1 VSRQIRWV
9 EVAPERRLF
18 AEARGTGPG
27 VLLLHGFTGTGRN
40 LATSL
45 HTLETDYSLL
55 AFDCLGHGRSS
66 APGDP
71 AAYAFERCAVDPVSV
86 LDAYEQETVH
96 VLGYG
101 MGARLALGFAVRAPE
116 RVAGLVLVAPEL
128 APEDPAERKVRRERD
143 HAMAQAIESQGLSSF
158 VDAWLAQP
166 ELATQKQVGAG
177 HWKEARRERLEH
189 TPLGLAHALRAL
201 GPTCELFPREE
212 LAGIRAPSLLIAG
225 EFDQQSLDSARWL
238 SRVLPRCEVYE
249 IAAAGR
255 AVHLE
260 QSEVFFHV
268 CRDFLRRAPQAR
280 PKEDPRAKV
289 DVPPASPV

>member
-1 VSRQIRWV
+1 MSRQIRWV
-9 EVAPERRLF
+9 DVAPDRRLF

-40 LATSL
+40 LATAL

-55 AFDCLGHGRSS
+55 AFDCLGHGRSA
-66 APGDP
+66 APADP
-71 AAYAFERCAVDPVSV
+71 AAYAFERCALDPASV

-128 APEDPAERKVRRERD
+128 APEDPAERELRRQRD
-143 HAMAQAIESQGLSSF
+143 HAMAQAIETQGLSSF
-158 VDAWLAQP
+158 VDAWLSQP
-166 ELATQKQVGAG
+166 ELATQKQVGDG

-189 TPLGLAHALRAL
+189 KPLGLAHALRAL
-201 GPTCELFPREE
+201 GPTGEFFSREE
-212 LAGIRAPSLLIAG
+212 LAGVRAPTLLIAG
-225 EFDQQSLDSARWL
+225 ELDQPSLDSARWL
-238 SRVLPRCEVYE
+238 SRVLPRAEVCE
-249 IAAAGR
+249 IPSAGR

-260 QSEVFFHV
+260 QPEVFFHV
-268 CRDFLRRAPQAR
+268 SRDFLRRAPQPR

-289 DVPPASPV
+289 DVPPISPA